1 MCIRDRRLTVEQEM
15 RVRNALDEILSNCKP
30 WRPTER
36 NSTAIGQSAHASSMF
51 PIKYFKVESGPF
63 KIYSVFRTNCVAMA
77 EILVGQS
84 GLKVLPTHGIIT
96 PGSYYAFL
104 ERQLKNPDSPIV
116 RKTVYKIKGR
126 NPDAE
131 MTR

>member
-1 MCIRDRRLTVEQEM
+1 
-15 RVRNALDEILSNCKP
+15 
-30 WRPTER
+30 
-36 NSTAIGQSAHASSMF
+36 
-51 PIKYFKVESGPF
+51 
-63 KIYSVFRTNCVAMA
+63 MA

-84 GLKVLPTHGIIT
+84 GLKVPPTHGIIT

-126 NPDAE
+126 NPGAE